1 MLGSP
6 GTPATEAI
14 RFPTRG
20 PTNRNRKV
28 SWSWGATFGSWAEAA
43 NLTVDTPKARIPIF
57 RQNRGIHI
65 FRHLFASATSKS
77 QKRWRLAR
85 VKIKLMR
92 RLDYVYCMHG
102 DSSTPI
108 LNAFLPCCEPSVF
121 RFLLLSGRTS
131 AV

>member
-28 SWSWGATFGSWAEAA
+28 SLSWGATFGSWAEAA

-65 FRHLFASATSKS
+65 FRHLFASATYKS

-85 VKIKLMR
+85 VKIKFGAPPGLCILYAW
-92 RLDYVYCMHG
+92 RLVNPYTEC
-102 DSSTPI
+102 
-108 LNAFLPCCEPSVF
+108 FLAVLRAV
-121 RFLLLSGRTS
+121 RFPVPLT
-131 AV
+131 